1 MTRLEE
7 IGKKIASL
15 NLWNAAAPFNWAVK
29 PRGVAFPYFCSLLK
43 PNQLVAGHL
52 VLLDGWQTFHD
63 FIMTRCDNSFG
74 FYSSPAEFPH
84 YAMIATKDG
93 KVAFFRNDTGYLPRV
108 EFSEHEIA
116 VLCKILWEVYGVMM
130 RFESEPNLAMKYS
143 EDNAIFSRVEAADGT
158 WSDQPL
164 PIIQPRVHVERV
176 ALRKDDLT
184 AAKELPFAKEETVA
198 VDFRVIPGMHTVE
211 RRPRTA
217 YMLAGID
224 TATGQRIIRHISSI
238 PPDGTLRSLWEN
250 IAPRLLKELLAR
262 KRIPGEIQVV
272 SQRVFR
278 MLRPICTSLP
288 IKLSLHDSIPAL
300 DAAFTQ
306 KP

>member
-93 KVAFFRNDTGYLPRV
+93 KVAFFRNDTGFLPRV

-184 AAKELPFAKEETVA
+184 AAKELPRLLGGETVTA
-198 VDFRVIPGMHTVE
+198 PLSLEFTDAEEAQPADPEKARVLTS
-211 RRPRTA
+211 
-217 YMLAGID
+217 MLAYARK
-224 TATGQRIIRHISSI
+224 ATGE
-238 PPDGTLRSLWEN
+238 P
-250 IAPRLLKELLAR
+250 
-262 KRIPGEIQVV
+262 VV
-272 SQRVFR
+272 VPQ
-278 MLRPICTSLP
+278 
-288 IKLSLHDSIPAL
+288 AGN
-300 DAAFTQ
+300 AFTMQ
-306 KP
+306 VLYRLGFHWNPTPAEYVEQFLNALEGMGYFDWEE